1 MQKKK
6 ALVLSWSSLLN
17 ADKCLS
23 TQIYLTQSVH
33 DSLTWLSHVV
43 STMRQKEPRPLLG
56 YTSKTASTP
65 PLPLC
70 GPLTWPLCFE
80 RWAPFFFSIFLLLPQ
95 HTCQRILPQLFKVTH
110 PPYAPFRLAIKHS
123 LCQTHTSHLSCK
135 QSGGQTLSQP
145 GMSHFCSPFPPNTH
159 TPLHPVTLQCSGD
172 APTRSRQTWF
182 RNLKN
187 MPLCF
192 CSNNPTTDAP
202 SQ

>member
-1 MQKKK
+1 MSQHPN
-6 ALVLSWSSLLN
+6 LPYT
-17 ADKCLS
+17 KCPWQPHMAFPYGL
-23 TQIYLTQSVH
+23 H
-33 DSLTWLSHVV
+33 NEAK
-43 STMRQKEPRPLLG
+43 R
-56 YTSKTASTP
+56 ASTP
-65 PLPLC
+65 PRIYFKDCQHSSLAFVWSSDLALVFWTM
-70 GPLTWPLCFE
+70 GPL
-80 RWAPFFFSIFLLLPQ
+80 FFSIFLLLPQ

-110 PPYAPFRLAIKHS
+110 PPYAPFHLAIKHS